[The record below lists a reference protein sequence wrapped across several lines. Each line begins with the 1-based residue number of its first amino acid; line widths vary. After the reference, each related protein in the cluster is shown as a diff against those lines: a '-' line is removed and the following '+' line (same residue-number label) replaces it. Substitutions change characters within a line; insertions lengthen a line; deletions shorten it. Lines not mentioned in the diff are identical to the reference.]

1 MLKPFLRIKKK
12 DPRVSP
18 SPSPTTFQALSAKPL
33 PEVYTKLA
41 NGSTFLR
48 YPVLL
53 NNIQA
58 KSNENISI

>member
-1 MLKPFLRIKKK
+1 MFKHFLRIKKK
-12 DPRVSP
+12 DPMVSP

-48 YPVLL
+48 YPVF
-53 NNIQA
+53 I
-58 KSNENISI
+58 K